1 MRDYISYAV
10 CVGLWAAFGWALV
23 SRPVALDRAWRA
35 VRDLPLPVEALAWIA
50 FLPWLSGLAVWES
63 GWRGAHARSLA
74 VLGVAVAFIVFW
86 SILTFGPR

>member
-10 CVGLWAAFGWALV
+10 CVGIWAAFAWALV
-23 SRPVALDRAWRA
+23 WRPAVLDRAWRA

-50 FLPWLSGLAVWES
+50 FLPWMSGLAVWES
-63 GWRGAHARSLA
+63 SRRDRRLG
-74 VLGVAVAFIVFW
+74 VLGVALAFIVFW